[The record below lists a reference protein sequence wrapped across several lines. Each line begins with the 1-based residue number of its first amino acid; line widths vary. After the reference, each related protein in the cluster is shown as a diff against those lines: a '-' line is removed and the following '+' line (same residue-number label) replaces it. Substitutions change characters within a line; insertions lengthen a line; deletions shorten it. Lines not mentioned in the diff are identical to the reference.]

1 MSRRRHRR
9 RPSDPQPAPA
19 APAARAAAAT
29 TATTPST
36 RLVLPAG
43 ILLAVF
49 LLYVAIAWL
58 TTGGAAPWILDIID
72 GTRLFSIDDA
82 YRRFIYRQ
90 DWPDRDL
97 FAWHYVLPV
106 NLLLDGMLSALLAD
120 DLLLLRIAHAAAAC
134 GTLALVFLSGR
145 RLGLTDFELASTLA
159 IVAFMPIFV
168 FVSLG
173 MYGELWLALFYAL
186 AIHAFIGGRQT
197 AAVILF
203 SLLPLLRP
211 EGLYLF
217 APFAFWLLLQRRWR
231 PLAILLAPG
240 IVYGLYVLATVDSL
254 AEYLAW
260 RMELRELLSQVGQ
273 RFDRPLGIVTTF
285 NLLWILPATIAIAT
299 PGLRRYWPAL
309 AGAAL
314 WLAGYAALVALEL
327 SYFEARYVYPALPAL
342 ALAWPFAVRAL
353 RGRIMPGSGETSRP
367 ATLAIILLA
376 TVFVAEHALQL
387 DPLRHHFGGDRRWP
401 IAGPDGAYPHFPR
414 MPAQQRQN
422 LVATADAIP
431 GLLQQRP
438 EVDRLLVLDTDIF
451 YALDPDQ
458 LPRSVKVT
466 YVPTSQVVATQLLDG
481 LFFGMNPGPRMQ
493 YTYFQLAY
501 GNVGGA
507 GRALFVGNLQ
517 APGLQPLLSAG
528 NYQIYPVNYARAR
541 DRSTL
546 RFPDELH

>member
-9 RPSDPQPAPA
+9 RNNEPRPAPA
-19 APAARAAAAT
+19 LPTAAAAGNA
-29 TATTPST
+29 ATTTPPT
-36 RLVLPAG
+36 RLLLPAG

-58 TTGGAAPWILDIID
+58 TTAGPSPWILDIID

-90 DWPDRDL
+90 DWPDGDL

-134 GTLALVFLSGR
+134 STLALVFLSGR
-145 RLGLTDFELASTLA
+145 RLGLTTVELASTLA
-159 IVAFMPIFV
+159 IVAFMPVFV

-186 AIHAFIGGRQT
+186 AIHAFISGRQQS
-197 AAVILF
+197 AVILF

-240 IVYGLYVLATVDSL
+240 IAYGLYVLATVDSL
-254 AEYLAW
+254 AEYLSW
-260 RMELRELLSQVGQ
+260 RTELRELLSQVGQ

-299 PGLRRYWPAL
+299 PALRRYWPAL

-327 SYFEARYVYPALPAL
+327 SYFEARYIYPALPAL

-353 RGRIMPGSGETSRP
+353 RGMATPGAGEAARP
-367 ATLAIILLA
+367 ATLAILLA

-387 DPLRHHFGGDRRWP
+387 DPLRHQFGGDRRWP
-401 IAGPDGAYPHFPR
+401 ITGPAGAYPQFPR
-414 MPAQQRQN
+414 VPAQQRQD
-422 LVATADAIP
+422 LAAAADAIP
-431 GLLQQRP
+431 RLLQQRP
-438 EVDRLLVLDTDIF
+438 EVDRLLILDTDIF
-451 YALDPDQ
+451 YALDPEQ
-458 LPRSVKVT
+458 LPRAVKVT
-466 YVPTSQVVATQLLDG
+466 YVPTSQAVATQLLDG

-501 GNVGGA
+501 GKVGGA

-517 APGLQPLLSAG
+517 APGLQPLFSAG
-528 NYQIYPVNYARAR
+528 NYQVYPVNYARAR